1 MEFNNKIHSEV
12 VNGIMFR
19 YKGWHKEQS
28 SNSPLIYDY
37 LKENITVSDKIYDR
51 VDSWEIANKL
61 TDILGFKVTSYD
73 VVKAFAMLGI
83 KGELTGYSKRSL
95 KYLRPFDYHYYFPI
109 TRESNAKMQVDRC
122 MAKGVTPNLYKS
134 KNNKKSL

>member
-1 MEFNNKIHSEV
+1 MEFDIKVYSEV
-12 VNGIMFR
+12 INGIMFN
-19 YKGWHKEQS
+19 YKGWQKAQS

-51 VDSWEIANKL
+51 VDSGEIANKL
-61 TDILGFKVTSYD
+61 TDILGFKVTNYD

-83 KGELTGYSKRSL
+83 KGELTGWAYGSHKHL
-95 KYLRPFDYHYYFPI
+95 FLDCYYYFPI
-109 TRESNAKMQVDRC
+109 TRESNRKMQVDRC